1 MGQKDLW
8 QSDYFDSNA
17 RFADAYNGNHASH
30 PRTSIRCLED
40 YG

>member
-17 RFADAYNGNHASH
+17 RFADAYNGIFFGGKEMSF
-30 PRTSIRCLED
+30 L
-40 YG
+40 